1 MAPST
6 TAPEVRRYRWTR
18 ADYDRVIET
27 GGFGPEDKIELLDGE
42 LWEMTPQGSAHSAV
56 CGKVMYALQKAFGEA
71 FFVRVQ
77 FPIALDDVSEP
88 EPDVAVVR
96 GAPDDHFDGHPT
108 EALLLVEVSLSSLSF
123 DRGRKL
129 AAYARNGIPEYWVVD
144 LNTEKLEVYREP
156 KGTLYLSATV
166 LNRGDTITPLHAPD
180 AKVRVADL
188 LRQR

>member
-96 GAPDDHFDGHPT
+96 GTPDDHFDEHPS
-108 EALLLVEVSLSSLSF
+108 EALLVVEVSASSLSF

-129 AAYARNGIPEYWVVD
+129 AAYARNGIPEYWLVD
-144 LNTEKLEVYREP
+144 INAIKLEVYRGP
-156 KGTLYLSATV
+156 KGTQYASVSV
-166 LNRGDTITPLHAPD
+166 LERGDVLSPLHAPHT
-180 AKVRVADL
+180 AVAVSDL
-188 LRQR
+188 LPA